1 MKKVC
6 KNNNNNLKNEAHD
19 KERNAKRDKFIP

>member
-6 KNNNNNLKNEAHD
+6 KNNNSLKNEAHD